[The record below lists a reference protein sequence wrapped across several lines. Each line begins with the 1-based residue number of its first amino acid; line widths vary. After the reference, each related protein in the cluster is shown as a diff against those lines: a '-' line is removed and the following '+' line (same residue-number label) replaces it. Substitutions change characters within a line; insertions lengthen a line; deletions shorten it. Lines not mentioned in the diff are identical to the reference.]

1 MSKPAA
7 ADRGLCPR
15 DARLRNTFLELA
27 AIRMIK
33 EPAAFAI
40 EVNAE
45 TAALEG
51 LAKISFY
58 YQYYKEFRTH

>member
-15 DARLRNTFLELA
+15 DARLRNTFLEVA

-33 EPAAFAI
+33 EPATVAI
-40 EVNAE
+40 EVNA
-45 TAALEG
+45 
-51 LAKISFY
+51 
-58 YQYYKEFRTH
+58 

>member
-15 DARLRNTFLELA
+15 DVRLRNTILEVA

-40 EVNAE
+40 EVNAQ
-45 TAALEG
+45 TAALEW
-51 LAKISFY
+51 LAKISSFF
-58 YQYYKEFRTH
+58 QYYKEFRTH